1 MPKPIVTGLLS
12 YGMSGRVFHA
22 PFLTTNAGFILKAV
36 VERHEKKAGLRY
48 PDLRSYDSFEELLN
62 DDEIELIVINTPNN
76 THFDFS
82 VRALH
87 AGKNVLIEKP
97 AAVTSR
103 EVKSLF
109 ELGRTLHLKVMIFQN
124 RRYISDYL
132 SVKKVIESGRLGNL
146 IEVHFRMDRYRM
158 AIGNKQFKETKE
170 IPGNGL
176 LYDLGSHLVDGI
188 ISLFGKPLSY
198 EKTTAAHRPGS
209 QVDDYFNFHLK
220 YPDQLN
226 VYLTS
231 GLLIAEP
238 EHGFVV
244 HGTLGSFLKM
254 RTDVQEAQLT
264 DGMLP
269 VNAGFGL
276 EPEGSEGKLVI
287 METNSQKT
295 IEWLSAPKGA
305 YHSLFD
311 AVYQT
316 ICYQKLFPILEEQI
330 IWQLEML
337 ESFPAPA
344 NSPV

>member
-1 MPKPIVTGLLS
+1 MPKPIITGLLS

-22 PFLTTNAGFILKAV
+22 PFLTTNPGFILKAV
-36 VERHEKKAGLRY
+36 VERHEKKAALRY
-48 PDLRSYDSFEELLN
+48 PAVKSYDSFEELLN
-62 DDEIELIVINTPNN
+62 DDEIELIIINTPNN

-109 ELGRTLHLKVMIFQN
+109 ELGRRLNLKVMVFQN
-124 RRYISDYL
+124 RRYNSDFL
-132 SVKKVIESGRLGNL
+132 SVKEVIKSGRLGDL

-170 IPGNGL
+170 TPGNGL
-176 LYDLGSHLVDGI
+176 LYDLGSHLVDGV

-198 EKTTAAHRPGS
+198 EKTTAVHRPGS

-220 YPDQLN
+220 YPNQLN
-226 VYLTS
+226 VYLTA

-264 DGMLP
+264 EGMLP
-269 VNAGFGL
+269 VNDGFGL
-276 EPEGSEGKLVI
+276 EPDGNEGKLVT
-287 METNSQKT
+287 MDTNGQKT
-295 IEWLSAPKGA
+295 TTWLSAPKGA
-305 YHSLFD
+305 YNSLFD
-311 AVYQT
+311 TVYQT
-316 ICYQKLFPILEEQI
+316 IRDQKSFPIREEQI

-337 ESFPAPA
+337 AHK
-344 NSPV
+344 NL